1 MSDVTISP
9 APAPAQAD
17 NLPPE
22 LAFLQSKGED
32 ISDLRADLEVMLKQ
46 RPEAA
51 APVAQPVMTP
61 TQPLTGNE
69 ELPFRADG
77 TVIERPA
84 PAPVAPPEPGQPT
97 QKTLAEALDPL
108 APNGAGVTPPALA
121 EAEPE
126 PGEVT
131 FDAEGKMRDAKT
143 GRYVPHQAME
153 RERIRRKE
161 LEAALSE
168 KEQMVARATERLAVL
183 QEIVHNQE
191 ATEAKKAAAAA
202 APLPAEPEAEIDADL
217 DIFGAVKQL
226 KARNA
231 ALEAQLKETQTQT
244 SNQLTELQTQQRYR
258 QDITSFAAQNPD
270 FFDAYKFTTGMRRN
284 ELLAMGFTDERQI
297 AGQIAAEEK
306 ALVYTNLN
314 RNASPAAIIYGLA
327 KAKGY
332 KGPPDAPAPALAPVP
347 PSPAPVAPPAAAA
360 APVIP
365 QADPAAAE
373 QIQRIANGQHAAA
386 TLSGSGS
393 SGGAGLTVQQLA
405 DMPEDAFAQL
415 VEKMGRK
422 KFDSLLS
429 GM

>member
-32 ISDLRADLEVMLKQ
+32 ISDLRADLETMLKQ

-51 APVAQPVMTP
+51 PVAQPVLTP

-258 QDITSFAAQNPD
+258 QDVTSFAAQHED
-270 FFDAYKFTTGMRRN
+270 FFDAYKFVSAMRRR
-284 ELLAMGFTDERQI
+284 ELTAMGFTDERQI

-306 ALVYTNLN
+306 ALVYTNLSK
-314 RNASPAAIIYGLA
+314 NASPASIIYELA

-332 KGPPDAPAPALAPVP
+332 KGPPDAPTPAPAP
-347 PSPAPVAPPAAAA
+347 PPPAPVTPPAAAA
-360 APVIP
+360 APVMP

-405 DMPEDAFAQL
+405 DMPEDQFAEL
-415 VEKMGRK
+415 VVKMGRK